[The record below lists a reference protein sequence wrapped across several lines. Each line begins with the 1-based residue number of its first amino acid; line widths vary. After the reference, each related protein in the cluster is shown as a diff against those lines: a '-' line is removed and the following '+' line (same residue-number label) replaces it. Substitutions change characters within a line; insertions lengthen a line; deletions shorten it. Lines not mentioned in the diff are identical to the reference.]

1 MEWIYLAAVGGA
13 FAVVCAAA
21 VYTQRRNYV
30 QLVAQMR
37 ALAERFDLEMT
48 VPEATMGGL
57 YRRNPILFGKYRGR
71 ELSIAPK
78 GYGLDNTR
86 QTDIAIR
93 VATRAPTSLRFT
105 VAQQRALDK
114 LGQVGRLKYTP
125 TGDQEF
131 DRAFSLRSNQPELV
145 ARFFDRDRRRTFQK
159 EWLRGTGFL
168 ELHDSKL
175 EYLEFGLPYEEDK
188 RLHLE
193 QMIEL
198 CSDLAEELDVF
209 RS

>member
-175 EYLEFGLPYEEDK
+175 EYLEFGLPYE
-188 RLHLE
+188 
-193 QMIEL
+193 
-198 CSDLAEELDVF
+198 
-209 RS
+209 